1 MGDNFLR
8 EHAVYQIYPISFAD
22 GNGDGKGDLKGVISK
37 LDYLENLGIKIIWL
51 SPIYVSPMFD
61 FGYDIEDYYNINP
74 MFGTMED
81 FDLLMEETKKRGIR
95 VVMDLVVNHTS
106 DHHKWF
112 KEALSNPES
121 PYRDYYVFKKGK
133 KDAGTWRVSRK
144 IKPGKRRVKR
154 GSNSRHGGAVK
165 IKQDSDNDRRG
176 KEDHKQIQRE
186 KFACFPPKELEKIGK
201 RWCGVFRQKV
211 RTIGTAEKGSLF
223 FVFHV

>member
-112 KEALSNPES
+112 KEALSIRS
-121 PYRDYYVFKKGK
+121 LRIVITMFSKKERKMKKEENFLLITGK
-133 KDAGTWRVSRK
+133 AASQDLL
-144 IKPGKRRVKR
+144 GKR
-154 GSNSRHGGAVK
+154 
-165 IKQDSDNDRRG
+165 
-176 KEDHKQIQRE
+176 
-186 KFACFPPKELEKIGK
+186 
-201 RWCGVFRQKV
+201 
-211 RTIGTAEKGSLF
+211 
-223 FVFHV
+223 

>member
-133 KDAGTWRVSRK
+133 KDEAVTATADHGT
-144 IKPGKRRVKR
+144 
-154 GSNSRHGGAVK
+154 GSCH
-165 IKQDSDNDRRG
+165 
-176 KEDHKQIQRE
+176 H
-186 KFACFPPKELEKIGK
+186 
-201 RWCGVFRQKV
+201 
-211 RTIGTAEKGSLF
+211 
-223 FVFHV
+223 